1 MGDQRS
7 PFLLLGLM
15 KKFIPLLV
23 LPFLVSCGGP
33 KEEVVEAPQY
43 PVYCIREVV
52 FLDDDPQGRVLLDM
66 PGYPY
71 GQTDKYQ
78 EIDRQTYN
86 ELDVPVCQSDD
97 PRMSLEAS
105 GIAWADGR
113 DTSLD
118 ELPESVE

>member
-1 MGDQRS
+1 
-7 PFLLLGLM
+7 M

-43 PVYCIREVV
+43 PVYFIREVV

-97 PRMSLEAS
+97 PLTSLEAS
-105 GIAWADGR
+105 
-113 DTSLD
+113 
-118 ELPESVE
+118 ENCFN